1 MAFCTTNLLTNAVTT
16 IYDQSVVVIVI
27 VIVRAAEHFSF
38 LFQEKSL
45 KSFFSMAQLLFV
57 VMQKKRCC
65 NCEYAIVVFLL
76 IAVR

>member
-16 IYDQSVVVIVI
+16 IYDQSVVVI